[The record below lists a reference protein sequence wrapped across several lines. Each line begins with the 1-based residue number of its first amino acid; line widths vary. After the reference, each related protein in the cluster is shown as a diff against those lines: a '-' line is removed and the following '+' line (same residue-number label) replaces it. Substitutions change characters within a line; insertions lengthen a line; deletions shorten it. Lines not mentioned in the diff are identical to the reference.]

1 MTSELGKMLKCLT
14 TRAYR
19 SLQEDNYPPLAQSQQ
34 QQQTASANTRS
45 SSKSSSGLLVPKCL
59 RRYRV
64 RSEAARAKRLGGRS
78 KSDNSLQRFA
88 VNPTPAAA
96 AHHHKPGHP
105 LQRLFKNGS
114 EDHIF
119 LPVGRPSLLLIPP
132 SSHQHHHQQ
141 HHLLPPSSADSS
153 EDAEAFRKRFARRSR
168 SLERASNFRVYPATP
183 GAATAAVVL
192 ASSPCAPPAFN
203 GNSGSG
209 WRSLERNHKFR
220 VRPSECGEEALRRVA
235 PVRAPSLPHHAFPH
249 CDACPLS
256 VTNGDPLH
264 LVVSCP
270 GAVVYAGMPRYPDG
284 SGPAAPPVGAGGSQP
299 PPAPSASGGGGFVN
313 KPARGWLHPD
323 RTIAKEGVS
332 YAVRYIGCLE
342 VNTSMKILD
351 FDTRSQIAKECIN
364 RVCEEAGLKTADK
377 KRKVDRKI
385 QRIIGDRPIMENA
398 GSNVNLLITSTCLKL
413 TLLETGKVIANH
425 EMPTI
430 SFASGGDPD
439 TLDFIAYVAK
449 DVRHGRACFVLECGG
464 GLAQDVIATVGQ
476 AFELRFKEYLMKSP
490 KVMCISG
497 KPDSHGSGESSTVP
511 MSSLL
516 GRGGG
521 GGGGVSVASPS
532 GVGGGSWEVSSYDPE
547 YYNDLPGK
555 VPPDIGPPPV
565 PPLPH
570 YHGSG
575 GAGPHPSTR
584 EMDSQPPPHPP
595 PFPAEARST
604 TIVTT
609 GDGHGKGLEISG
621 STNNLIDF
629 HCEVPVPPP
638 EHDYENDLVVGWG
651 WPHPG
656 GNSSGGATLPARPRT
671 DTATTGIGAPTRDVF
686 DMQPFS
692 TSLTLATQGREP
704 GSRSG
709 VPLNPASQK
718 AQLHSEAWFHG
729 PISRKEA
736 ETILLKDGDFLVRE
750 SQGSPG
756 QYVLT
761 GMQSGVK
768 KHLLLVDP
776 EGVVRTKDRMFES
789 VSHLINYHCENE
801 LPIISAESALVLR
814 HPVHRPR

>member
-19 SLQEDNYPPLAQSQQ
+19 SLQEDNYTPLQA
-34 QQQTASANTRS
+34 ANQGGQANNRGA
-45 SSKSSSGLLVPKCL
+45 KSSTGGLLVPKCL

-78 KSDNSLQRFA
+78 KSDNSLQRLA
-88 VNPTPAAA
+88 VNPQNAPQAP
-96 AHHHKPGHP
+96 HSKGG

-119 LPVGRPSLLLIPP
+119 LPVGGRPSLLLLPQLP
-132 SSHQHHHQQ
+132 SPHGTQPRP
-141 HHLLPPSSADSS
+141 HHLQLQLQDH
-153 EDAEAFRKRFARRSR
+153 EDADAFRKRFARRSR

-183 GAATAAVVL
+183 GGATVVL
-192 ASSPCAPPAFN
+192 SSPPCAPLQHHVN
-203 GNSGSG
+203 NSSATNGSG

-220 VRPSECGEEALRRVA
+220 VRPSEGGGCEEALRRAV
-235 PVRAPSLPHHAFPH
+235 PRAPSLPHHAFPH

-256 VTNGDPLH
+256 VTNCDPLH
-264 LVVSCP
+264 LVVSSACP
-270 GAVVYAGMPRYPDG
+270 VVYGMPRYPDG
-284 SGPAAPPVGAGGSQP
+284 PTGGGP
-299 PPAPSASGGGGFVN
+299 GGGGPQAGGASSGSQQQQQAPSSGSGGCFMN

-323 RTIAKEGVS
+323 RTIAKEGVC

-385 QRIIGDRPIMENA
+385 QRIIGDKPIMENA

-413 TLLETGKVIANH
+413 TLLESGKVIADH

-449 DVRHGRACFVLECGG
+449 DIRHGRACFVLECGG

-476 AFELRFKEYLMKSP
+476 AFELRFKEFVKRSQ
-490 KVMCISG
+490 KVMCIPG
-497 KPDSHGSGESSTVP
+497 KPEAHGSGEPSTVP
-511 MSSLL
+511 LSLL
-516 GRGGG
+516 SRPSGGG
-521 GGGGVSVASPS
+521 GGGGSPS
-532 GVGGGSWEVSSYDPE
+532 GGAWEASSYDPE

-575 GAGPHPSTR
+575 GAGPHPSSR
-584 EMDSQPPPHPP
+584 DPIDPQPPHPP
-595 PFPAEARST
+595 PFAADART
-604 TIVTT
+604 TTLVNTT
-609 GDGHGKGLEISG
+609 GDGHSKGQEITG

-651 WPHPG
+651 WPHS
-656 GNSSGGATLPARPRT
+656 GNNATLPARPSPMGS
-671 DTATTGIGAPTRDVF
+671 AAPTRDVF
-686 DMQPFS
+686 DMQPFG
-692 TSLTLATQGREP
+692 TSLTLAVTQGRVD
-704 GSRSG
+704 GGARSG
-709 VPLNPASQK
+709 VPLNAASQK
-718 AQLHSEAWFHG
+718 AQLHGESWFHG

-736 ETILLKDGDFLVRE
+736 EAILLKDGDFLVRE